1 MVSLQL
7 ATALGAS
14 ILAIAGAPSQ
24 ARFLR
29 QEAAMADCV
38 PLGGNSTAWD
48 AVTKCTDYYAGFVNS
63 GTRITEES
71 ASVMVT
77 TTADP
82 VASFD
87 ACALNCFLKKKC
99 QWFKVTSAADG
110 TNKMCA
116 YYQHLALAPA
126 SAAATVAATTVS
138 QFGFVL
144 SGDGDFLNQNVLD
157 KTAIFQRGGFSF
169 YKTLDS
175 AGKAISMFVSS
186 ADAVCAAVPLT
197 LYRAFATSYQTADM
211 LKKVAAG
218 TIINSMDV
226 RFTLDAFL
234 SALKLGTDFAVAVP
248 TDDVEVN
255 SSGSVVRT
263 GKAGPVFEYRLD
275 TSGRVTRV
283 KSRYTPPSL
292 LRRASDPNANA
303 AGATV
308 RSQYCVAAY
317 QQRYN
322 IIQQLPDATSA
333 GMPFQAGHMMGCQFS
348 NPNGFFN
355 FVPQAASSNAL
366 NGCWY
371 NTELSTA
378 RLLKMGCQGDMQV
391 QNTYFSKQGD
401 ISEIAALT
409 GPLLNASAAAAF
421 YTNAGSKSSLAVHRP
436 CGFFYRP
443 VKMSLDFTISGAD
456 AASRCAL
463 PLDTILAK
471 GGKFFSVSAAT
482 GAAVVTRAFARW
494 AYETPQFY
502 RLRGMAAA
510 DLRMNQCYAETGT
523 LAPSMIFTGDFDR
536 AFLKV
541 KATAVTSVATA
552 ACVSTAADGA
562 LQVGACS
569 ITSAAHRWTAPPA
582 TMTMTNG
589 GTGCIRTT
597 ANAACVTPEF
607 RYVKRVVSFSGSTAD
622 VTSADQLVDG
632 QVFVGSDC
640 LVQEGMTLV
649 FKASIDTSTSC
660 LTLQAT
666 YTLDTSAIDDG
677 DDE

>member
-1 MVSLQL
+1 
-7 ATALGAS
+7 
-14 ILAIAGAPSQ
+14 
-24 ARFLR
+24 
-29 QEAAMADCV
+29 MADCIPV
-38 PLGGNSTAWD
+38 GSTSTTWD
-48 AVTKCTDYYAGFVNS
+48 AVAKCTDYYAGFVNS
-63 GTRITEES
+63 DARIAEGS
-71 ASVMVT
+71 ASVLVST
-77 TTADP
+77 TTDS

-87 ACALNCFLKKKC
+87 VCASNCFLKKKC
-99 QWFKVTSAADG
+99 QWFKVTSGATSGA
-110 TNKMCA
+110 NKTCS

-126 SAAATVAATTVS
+126 STAPPTTSGTS

-144 SGDGDFLNQNVLD
+144 SGDSDFLNQNVLN
-157 KTAIFQRGGFSF
+157 KTAIFQLGGYNF
-169 YKTLDS
+169 YRTLDS
-175 AGKAISMFVSS
+175 AGKAMSMMVSS
-186 ADAVCAAVPLT
+186 ATAVCAAVPLT

-218 TIINSMDV
+218 TIINSMDAS
-226 RFTLDAFL
+226 FTLDAFL
-234 SALKLGTDFAVAVP
+234 SSLKLGTNFAVTVP

-255 SSGSVVRT
+255 ASGSVVRT

-283 KSRYTPPSL
+283 KSRYTPASV

-303 AGATV
+303 AGTTV
-308 RSQYCVAAY
+308 RNQYCVPAY

-322 IIQQLPDATSA
+322 LIQQLTDATSA

-355 FVPQAASSNAL
+355 FAPQAASSNAL

-391 QNTYFSKQGD
+391 QNTYFSKPGD
-401 ISEIAALT
+401 ISEIATLT

-421 YTNAGSKSSLAVHRP
+421 YTNAGSQSALTVHKP

-443 VKMSLDFTISGAD
+443 VKMSLDFTVSGAD
-456 AASRCAL
+456 ASSRCAL
-463 PLDTILAK
+463 PLATILAK
-471 GGKFFSVSAAT
+471 SGKFFSVNAAT
-482 GAAVVTRAFARW
+482 GAVAITRVFAQW

-510 DLRMNQCYAETGT
+510 DLRMNQCYAEFGT
-523 LAPSMIFTGDFDR
+523 LAPAMTFTGDFDR

-552 ACVSTAADGA
+552 TCVSTAADGT
-562 LQVGACS
+562 LQVGPCNVSSPAY
-569 ITSAAHRWTAPPA
+569 RWTAP
-582 TMTMTNG
+582 TSTTTMTNG
-589 GTGCIRTT
+589 GTTCVHTT
-597 ANAACVTPEF
+597 ASATCVTPEF
-607 RYVKRVVSFSGSTAD
+607 RYVKPVVTFSGSTAD
-622 VTSADQLVDG
+622 VTNGDQLVDG
-632 QVFVGSDC
+632 QVFVGANC
-640 LVQEGMTLV
+640 LVQEGTTLV
-649 FKASIDTSTSC
+649 FKPSTSSSSNC